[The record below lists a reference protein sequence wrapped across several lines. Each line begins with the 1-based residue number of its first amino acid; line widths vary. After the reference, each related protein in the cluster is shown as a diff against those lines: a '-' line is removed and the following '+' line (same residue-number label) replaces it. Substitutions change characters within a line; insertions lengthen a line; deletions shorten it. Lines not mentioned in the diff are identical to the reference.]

1 MPQRR
6 YVLTQ
11 QYPADRCPT
20 QPEGDADFCTYK
32 AELIGLVG
40 TDFAIEKLELKA
52 TLRVV
57 VNDRL
62 CMTCGGFFTLFAFL
76 CFLTFAL
83 TNNSQ

>member
-20 QPEGDADFCTYK
+20 QPEGDTDFCTYK
-32 AELIGLVG
+32 AEQMGLSG

-62 CMTCGGFFTLFAFL
+62 HDVWWVFYIVCLSVLSNIC
-76 CFLTFAL
+76 
-83 TNNSQ
+83 SH